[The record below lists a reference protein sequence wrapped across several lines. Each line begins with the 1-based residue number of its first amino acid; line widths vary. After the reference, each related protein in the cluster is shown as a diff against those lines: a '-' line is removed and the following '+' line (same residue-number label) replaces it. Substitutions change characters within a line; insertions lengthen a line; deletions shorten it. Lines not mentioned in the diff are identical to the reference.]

1 MGLSSHTST
10 KYHPPGDRVLPETR
24 IILGLLIPFLVL
36 AFLILYLVPGETAQR
51 FSWEIKPAVTAAL
64 MGSGYLGGAY
74 LFLQAVLKPAWHRVA
89 SGLPPVFVFATSMLL
104 ITILHWERFDLNHFP
119 FQLWLV
125 LYIAA
130 PILVPIL
137 YLRNRS
143 QDLTAPTGA
152 ERIVPAGIR
161 ISLALVAVVLAA
173 FAVVGF
179 ISPEILI
186 RTWPW
191 TLTAL
196 TARVICG
203 WLLLLAAGGL
213 TLARELRWSAW
224 RVPLESMILW
234 FVLFLVGA
242 FIHRADML
250 DGVFLNWFVI
260 MFMLG
265 VAGMLWVYFY
275 MTALVRQPL
284 PTAS

>member
-10 KYHPPGDRVLPETR
+10 KYNPPGDRVLPETR

-104 ITILHWERFDLNHFP
+104 ITILHWERFDINHFP

-143 QDLTAPTGA
+143 QDQAAPTVG

-250 DGVFLNWFVI
+250 DGF
-260 MFMLG
+260 
-265 VAGMLWVYFY
+265 
-275 MTALVRQPL
+275 
-284 PTAS
+284 S